1 MEAGKIFMEILDKAA
16 PLKSKYLR
24 KDHRKAKT
32 HESRMKYKK
41 QRNVCQSI
49 SWKLKKGCYENL
61 DLKVITENRMFWAT
75 LKPLFSNKIKSTEYI
90 TLEKNG
96 NIISSNKEVAR
107 ISNKFFVNIVPST

>member
-41 QRNVCQSI
+41 QRNVCESI
-49 SWKLKKGCYENL
+49 CWKLKKICYENL
-61 DLKVITENRMFWAT
+61 VLKVITE
-75 LKPLFSNKIKSTEYI
+75 IKCFG
-90 TLEKNG
+90 LL
-96 NIISSNKEVAR
+96 
-107 ISNKFFVNIVPST
+107 